1 VSAVPAIAI
10 SGRIGSGKSSVADL
24 LSASLALPVLSFGTY
39 VRSKSEPNA
48 SREQLQDLGA
58 KLLDSLGPSGL
69 VDAVLE
75 FNGLDPSQPAIWEGL
90 RHGTVFAALRRAYL
104 PGGICLIYLHPPE
117 GERLARARE
126 DAGGDARLASWESH
140 AIEQIDDLAQEAN
153 LQVAASTPAAAA
165 SEILTRLSPSV
176 E

>member
-10 SGRIGSGKSSVADL
+10 SGRIDSGKSAVADL
-24 LSASLALPVLSFGTY
+24 LSASLALPVLSFGAY

-75 FNGLDPSQPAIWEGL
+75 FNDLDSSQPAIWEGV
-90 RHGTVFAALRRAYL
+90 RHRTVFAALRRAYL

-126 DAGGDARLASWESH
+126 EAGDDVRLASWESH
-140 AIEQIDDLAQEAN
+140 ATEQIDDLAQEAD
-153 LQVAASTPAAAA
+153 LHVAASTPAAAA
-165 SEILTRLSPSV
+165 SEILTRLSSSV